1 MDYLIAALGLVIVVI
16 TIIVI
21 TSTLRRQRRREDRAA
36 DVERHNDERSEA
48 LLYQVYQARA
58 ELESTAG
65 RLSERESRLDA
76 REDHLEEKAVALG
89 RRRDELDQR
98 EKLLGERAAALD
110 EGLAKVNATLEQVAG
125 LSVEQAR
132 EQLISQVRDQAIAQ
146 GQHEAR
152 MIEDEA
158 TALAERRARHIVATA
173 IERVAVPQS
182 TQAVVT
188 SVELPSED
196 MKGRIIGREGR
207 NIRVFEQITGVTVM
221 IDDTPGSVLLS
232 CFDPVRREIARL
244 TLTTLVEDGRIHP
257 SSIEET
263 YERACEQVEQSCL
276 RAAEEAIEAAG
287 LVGVAPGLLPT
298 IGALN
303 YRTSYGQNVLEH
315 SVECARIAG
324 ALATELGVEEAI
336 CRRAAF
342 FHDIGKAVITHGE
355 GSHAS
360 EGAELL
366 RRFGEDEVVV
376 HAAAAHH
383 NEVPVETIEDLI
395 TQSADAI
402 SGARPGARRESFES
416 YIHRLE
422 RLEEIAMAKPGV
434 DRAFAIQA
442 GREIRVMVLPDEVN
456 DDATRALAREIAADV
471 ERELVYPGRIKV
483 TVIRESRATEMA

>member
-48 LLYQVYQARA
+48 LLYQVYQART

-188 SVELPSED
+188 SVELPSE
-196 MKGRIIGREGR
+196 RSE
-207 NIRVFEQITGVTVM
+207 E
-221 IDDTPGSVLLS
+221 
-232 CFDPVRREIARL
+232 RR
-244 TLTTLVEDGRIHP
+244 
-257 SSIEET
+257 
-263 YERACEQVEQSCL
+263 
-276 RAAEEAIEAAG
+276 
-287 LVGVAPGLLPT
+287 
-298 IGALN
+298 
-303 YRTSYGQNVLEH
+303 
-315 SVECARIAG
+315 
-324 ALATELGVEEAI
+324 
-336 CRRAAF
+336 
-342 FHDIGKAVITHGE
+342 
-355 GSHAS
+355 
-360 EGAELL
+360 
-366 RRFGEDEVVV
+366 
-376 HAAAAHH
+376 
-383 NEVPVETIEDLI
+383 
-395 TQSADAI
+395 
-402 SGARPGARRESFES
+402 
-416 YIHRLE
+416 
-422 RLEEIAMAKPGV
+422 
-434 DRAFAIQA
+434 
-442 GREIRVMVLPDEVN
+442 
-456 DDATRALAREIAADV
+456 
-471 ERELVYPGRIKV
+471 
-483 TVIRESRATEMA
+483 